1 MATKPKP
8 DDGLPPKKPMNKM
21 KTLAFN
27 FEQRLREASVFELS
41 WGNRKKI
48 TEDEIFEQSCVFRQM
63 VECGLFKDIDELE
76 STVFWKWGVG
86 FSVRDELE
94 FSTVDPKSGG

>member
-8 DDGLPPKKPMNKM
+8 DDGAEPNRPMNRAKAQAY
-21 KTLAFN
+21 L
-27 FEQRLREASVFELS
+27 FEKRLKEASVFELS
-41 WGNRKKI
+41 NGNRRKI
-48 TEDEIFEQSCVFRQM
+48 TEDEIFEQSCVFRHM
-63 VECGLFKDIDELE
+63 ISCGIFKDIDELE